1 MANILDELKKRG
13 LIKQTI
19 FEEDLHALLGSQK
32 VVCYMGFD
40 PSADSLHIGNLSSLL
55 VLVRMQQAGH
65 QPIALVGGA
74 TGRIG
79 DPSGRNDMRPQMTEE
94 QRKHNLASIRRQI
107 ESFFEKN
114 GKNDVIVVDNDDWI
128 KKLSYYDFLNEIGL
142 NMSVNR
148 MLSHDCFKS
157 RMEHGLTL
165 LEFNYMPMQAYD
177 FLHLFRTYNCVLE
190 FGGDDQWANI
200 LAGVELI
207 RKKEN
212 KPVFCATVPLL
223 TNSDGTKMGKS
234 AGGAIWLSR
243 EKLSDYD
250 FYQYFRDMEDSK
262 VEELFRALTF
272 LPLDEIQK
280 ICSVSGQALNTA
292 KERLAFEVT
301 KIVRGEASAIQAQE
315 QARARFG
322 GDMKSMET
330 LKIDRKYAQ
339 NIVDLLIY
347 TQMAGSRG
355 EAKRLIEGKGIRIDD
370 EVVDSF
376 DFQLKKDEFVLQ
388 KGKKAIQRVKLV

>member
-1 MANILDELKKRG
+1 MRNVLDELKQRG

-19 FEEDLHALLGSQK
+19 FEDELYQLLNKQK

-40 PSADSLHIGNLSSLL
+40 PSADSLHIGNLASLL
-55 VLVRMQQAGH
+55 VLVRMQRAGH

-79 DPSGRNDMRPQMTEE
+79 DPSGRNDMRPQMSQA
-94 QRKHNLASIRRQI
+94 QREHNVSAIKKQL

-114 GKNDVIVVDNDDWI
+114 GKNDVIIVNNDDWM
-128 KKLSYYDFLNEIGL
+128 KKLSYYDFLNEIGI

-157 RMEHGLTL
+157 RMENGLTL

-234 AGGAIWLSR
+234 VGGAIWLSR
-243 EKLSDYD
+243 DKLSDYD
-250 FYQYFRDMEDSK
+250 FYQYFRDIEDSK
-262 VEELFRALTF
+262 VEELFCALTF
-272 LPLDEIQK
+272 VPMDEIKK
-280 ICSVSGQALNTA
+280 ICAVEGKAMNAA

-301 KIVRGEASAIQAQE
+301 KIVRGEASATQARE
-315 QARARFG
+315 QTRARFG
-322 GDMKSMET
+322 GDMSSMET
-330 LKIDRKYAQ
+330 LEIEKNSAQ
-339 NIVDLLIY
+339 NIVDLLIA
-347 TQMAGSRG
+347 TNMAESRG
-355 EAKRLIEGKGIRIDD
+355 EAKRLIEGKGIKLD
-370 EVVDSF
+370 EQVIDSF
-376 DFQLKKDEFVLQ
+376 DFVPKNQEFVLQ
-388 KGKKAIQRVKLV
+388 KGKKVIQKVKLV